1 MALEESILKSVK
13 KSLGLDPEY
22 KAFDHDVITHI
33 NSCFFSLNQL
43 GIGPPEGFM
52 IEDETDRWSDF
63 VDGDLN
69 VSAKNALQ
77 TYFYLKV
84 RSYFDPPGTPHHITA
99 MNEQI
104 AELEHRLLT
113 ERELNKWTPQQSS
126 SLSLP

>member
-13 KSLGLDPEY
+13 KNLGLDAGY
-22 KAFDHDVITHI
+22 NAFDHDVITHI
-33 NSCFFSLNQL
+33 NTCFFSLNQL

-52 IEDETDRWSDF
+52 IDDDVPVWSDF
-63 VDGDLN
+63 VTGALN
-69 VSAKNALQ
+69 VSGQNALK

-84 RSYFDPPGTPHHITA
+84 RTFFDPPGTPHHIKA
-99 MNEQI
+99 LEDQI

-113 ERELNKWTPQQSS
+113 ERELTKWQQSS